1 MSADDKGGQ
10 AQNRADQG
18 QAAKQLTMANII
30 KKKRG
35 VTKKVPIQIDGEIAA
50 EILELRAKIT
60 LAEQFDSKRNKPET
74 ALKLKKKL
82 EELIERSRDT
92 EITFIFK
99 SLGRIVYDDL
109 VELPEHQPSDEQKKE
124 GAQFNPDTFPPALVA
139 AAAVDPEISIEEAV
153 EIFGDSE
160 WNGAELQ
167 KLFFA
172 ALEVNT
178 ETGDI
183 PLSKG
188 GSGVTASSLLSSL
201 MQQNAESPTPS
212 S

>member
-1 MSADDKGGQ
+1 MGADKGEQ
-10 AQNRADQG
+10 AQAKADQG
-18 QAAKQLTMANII
+18 QVAKQQTMANII

-35 VTKKVPIQIDGEIAA
+35 VTKKATIQIDGEVAVEIA
-50 EILELRAKIT
+50 ELRAQVT
-60 LAEQFDSKRNKPET
+60 LAEQFDRKHNEDDT
-74 ALKLKKKL
+74 APKVQDRLDQLV
-82 EELIERSRDT
+82 EDARDT
-92 EITFIFK
+92 EITFTFK
-99 SLGRIVYDDL
+99 AIGRLPYDEL
-109 VELPEHQPSDEQKKE
+109 VGDPANAPTEAQKKE

-139 AAAVDPEISIEEAV
+139 AAAVDPKITLEEAV

-188 GSGVTASSLLSSL
+188 ESSTTASLLSSL
-201 MQQNAESPTPS
+201 LSQSSEESPIPFS
-212 S
+212 

>member
-1 MSADDKGGQ
+1 MGNEDGQ
-10 AQNRADQG
+10 KAQGKANQG
-18 QAAKQLTMANII
+18 QAAKQQTMANII

-35 VTKKVPIQIDGEIAA
+35 VTKKATLQIDGEIAV
-50 EILELRAKIT
+50 EILELRAQIAI
-60 LAEQFDSKRNKPET
+60 AEQFDRRHNEDDT
-74 ALKLKKKL
+74 APKLQAKL
-82 EELIERSRDT
+82 DQLIENSKDT
-92 EITFIFK
+92 EITFVFK
-99 SLGRIVYDDL
+99 AIGRIAYDKI
-109 VELPEHQPSDEQKKE
+109 VEDPANVPSEEQKKE
-124 GAQFNPDTFPPALVA
+124 GAQFNPETFPPALVA
-139 AAAVDPEISIEEAV
+139 AAAVDPEISVEEAV

-188 GSGVTASSLLSSL
+188 GSSETANLLSNLLS
-201 MQQNAESPTPS
+201 QSNEGSPIPS

>member
-1 MSADDKGGQ
+1 MSADKGEQ
-10 AQNRADQG
+10 AQGRADQG

-35 VTKKVPIQIDGEIAA
+35 VMKKATIQIDGEVAV
-50 EILELRAKIT
+50 EILELRAQIT
-60 LAEQFDSKRNKPET
+60 IAEQFDRRHNEDDT
-74 ALKLKKKL
+74 APKLQAKL
-82 EELIERSRDT
+82 DQLIEDSKDT
-92 EITFIFK
+92 EITFVFK
-99 SLGRIVYDDL
+99 ALGRLVYDEL
-109 VELPEHQPSDEQKKE
+109 VSDPDNAPSDEQKKE

-139 AAAVDPEISIEEAV
+139 AAAVDPEISLEEAV

>member
-1 MSADDKGGQ
+1 MSADEKGGQ

-18 QAAKQLTMANII
+18 KAAKMQTMANII
-30 KKKRG
+30 AKKRG
-35 VTKKVPIQIDGEIAA
+35 VTKKATLQIDGEIAV
-50 EILELRAKIT
+50 EILELRAQIT
-60 LAEQFDSKRNKPET
+60 IAEQFDRRHNEPDT
-74 ALKLKKKL
+74 APKLQEKL
-82 EELIERSRDT
+82 DEIVEQSRDT
-92 EITFIFK
+92 EITFTFK
-99 SLGRIVYDDL
+99 AIGRIAYDDL
-109 VELPEHQPSDEQKKE
+109 VSDPANVPSEDQKKE
-124 GAQFNPDTFPPALVA
+124 GAQFNPETFPPALVA
-139 AAAVDPEISIEEAV
+139 AAAVDPEISLEEAV

-183 PLSKG
+183 PLSRV
-188 GSGVTASSLLSSL
+188 GSSETANLLSNLLS
-201 MQQNAESPTPS
+201 QQDKESPTPS

>member
-10 AQNRADQG
+10 AQAKADQG
-18 QAAKQLTMANII
+18 QAAKQQTMANII

-35 VTKKVPIQIDGEIAA
+35 VTKKATIQIDGEVAVEIA
-50 EILELRAKIT
+50 ELRAQVT
-60 LAEQFDSKRNKPET
+60 LAEQFDRKHNEDDT
-74 ALKLKKKL
+74 APKMQDRLDQLVEDAK
-82 EELIERSRDT
+82 DT
-92 EITFIFK
+92 EITFTFK
-99 SLGRIVYDDL
+99 AIGRIAYDEIVSD
-109 VELPEHQPSDEQKKE
+109 PANAPSDEQKKE

-139 AAAVDPEISIEEAV
+139 AAAVDPEITIEEAV

-188 GSGVTASSLLSSL
+188 GSRETANLLSSLLSQS
-201 MQQNAESPTPS
+201 NEGSPTPS

>member
-1 MSADDKGGQ
+1 MSADKGGQ
-10 AQNRADQG
+10 AQGRADQG
-18 QAAKQLTMANII
+18 QVAKQQTMANII

-35 VTKKVPIQIDGEIAA
+35 VMKKATIQIDGEVAV
-50 EILELRAKIT
+50 EILELRAQVTI
-60 LAEQFDSKRNKPET
+60 AEQFDRRHNEDDT
-74 ALKLKKKL
+74 APKLQAKL
-82 EELIERSRDT
+82 DQLIEDSKDT
-92 EITFIFK
+92 EITFVFK
-99 SLGRIVYDDL
+99 AIGRIAYDKI
-109 VELPEHQPSDEQKKE
+109 VEDPANVPSDEQKKE

-139 AAAVDPEISIEEAV
+139 AAAVDPEISLEEAV

-188 GSGVTASSLLSSL
+188 GSSETANLLSNLLS
-201 MQQNAESPTPS
+201 QQNTGSPTPS